1 MRDVTNQTETTGGG
15 VEVAAQVA
23 PVLLWTAGPDG
34 ACTFANQGWLAFTGR
49 PLEATLGPGWR
60 EQVHPEDRE
69 RRQAALAGAVV
80 AHEPF
85 ELEFRLRRHD
95 GAWRWMLER
104 AVPTAAGGGG
114 GAVAGACF
122 DITERREEERDLLRS
137 REDLRLALA
146 AGNMGTWVWDR
157 DTGRVL
163 RDPNL
168 QALYGLAPDA
178 SDGSFDEWV
187 SLVHP
192 ADRQRVLDEVERA
205 MREGGTYQL
214 EHRVIRPDGG
224 VRWLE
229 RRGEVYFDEAGEVAG
244 TRGLVV
250 DVTGRRRGEEE
261 RARLLAAEQEARRA
275 AERAAGRVA
284 RLQAVTAGLADART
298 VEDVAAVIVS
308 EGAAGLAADSCAL
321 CLLTADGAHLE
332 VVRQVGYDPTVV
344 ERFQTFALDAPL
356 PASEAL
362 RRRET
367 VVLRS
372 LEERNTRF
380 PVLAGTPS
388 LNRSFAVVPLL
399 SDGDPAGAV
408 ALGWHEERSFDE
420 ADAGF
425 LTALGQQATQ
435 ALDRA
440 RFHEAERRR
449 AHRYGFLSEAS
460 RLLGSSL
467 DHATALVELVRVA
480 VPAVADSCSIHLLE
494 DGSIR
499 TAAEA
504 HGGPAGAAVGQ
515 KLMGRSWCIGTSR
528 LLEVATSA
536 EALLVPRVD
545 ATHLREWADDEE
557 HLSLMASLGTT
568 AAMAV
573 PLRSGD
579 QTLGVVAVGTSAGGR
594 PYGSDD
600 LAFVED
606 LAARAAAAVA
616 NGRAHQARAAI
627 AHTLQ
632 RSLLPPDVPLLPG
645 LEVAAR
651 YRPVGP
657 DVEVGGDFYDVFAA
671 GGGRWGV
678 MIGDVSGKGV
688 PAASLTALARYT
700 VRAAARGQA
709 SAAAVLDI
717 LNRTILDEGR
727 DDERFCTV
735 ALALIDHDPGGI
747 HMTLSCGGQ
756 PLPVLVDRDGAMR
769 SLGRAGTAIGLFA
782 DPTLSDTSHPLRPG
796 DSVVFYTDGVV
807 EARSPEGAF
816 GDGLLEATLASCAGR
831 PAEDVARAVEQ
842 AVLDFGGGVQRD
854 DLAVLVVR
862 RPTEIFSERV
872 VPGPPAVS
880 RSRQRLREWL
890 APRLG
895 GDTELAGDVVL
906 VANELVTN
914 AERAARGLVDL
925 HVWLDDD
932 RVVVDV
938 ADDGPGAAL
947 QVPPAVAPRVDATRG
962 RGLHIVGRL
971 ADHCDLRSTSS
982 GTLVRWVAHR
992 ERRR

>member
-15 VEVAAQVA
+15 VELAAQVA

-34 ACTFANQGWLAFTGR
+34 ACTSASEGWLAFTGR
-49 PLEATLGPGWR
+49 SLEATLGQGWR

-69 RRQAALAGAVV
+69 RRQASLAGAVV
-80 AHEPF
+80 ADEPF

-104 AVPTAAGGGG
+104 AVPHAAGGDGG
-114 GAVAGACF
+114 GVVAGACF
-122 DITERREEERDLLRS
+122 DITERWEEERDLLRS

-261 RARLLAAEQEARRA
+261 RARLLAAEQEARRG

-344 ERFQTFALDAPL
+344 ERYQTFALDAPL

-399 SDGDPAGAV
+399 SDGEPAGAV
-408 ALGWHEERSFDE
+408 ALGWHEERPFDE

-504 HGGPAGAAVGQ
+504 HGGPAGAAVGE

-606 LAARAAAAVA
+606 LAAR
-616 NGRAHQARAAI
+616 
-627 AHTLQ
+627 
-632 RSLLPPDVPLLPG
+632 
-645 LEVAAR
+645 

-678 MIGDVSGKGV
+678 TIGDVSGKGV

-717 LNRTILDEGR
+717 LNRTILDEGG

-769 SLGRAGTAIGLFA
+769 SLGRAGTAVGLFA

-862 RPTEIFSERV
+862 RPTEVFSERV

-906 VANELVTN
+906 AANELVTN

-947 QVPPAVAPRVDATRG
+947 QVPPAVAPPVDAIRG